1 MRLKNYLSAKIHNA
15 TVTRSD
21 LHYVGSITI
30 DKALLELTG
39 MEKNER
45 VLVVNN
51 TSGSRLETYVI
62 EGEANSGSIEMNGAA
77 AHLIHPGDEVIIMA
91 FSLSEKA
98 FEPTTILVDEE
109 NKFVRYLNEGPS
121 SKLMTVRD
129 QYSFF
134 IT

>member
-1 MRLKNYLSAKIHNA
+1 MSAKIHNA

-39 MEKNER
+39 MQKNER

-51 TSGSRLETYVI
+51 TSGSRLETYII
-62 EGEANSGSIEMNGAA
+62 EGERNSGAIEMNGAA

-91 FSLSEKA
+91 FTLASEP
-98 FEPTTILVDEE
+98 FEPSTILVDES
-109 NKFVRYLNEGPS
+109 NKFVRYLNEKGS
-121 SKLMTVRD
+121 STVD
-129 QYSFF
+129 HC
-134 IT
+134 

>member
-21 LHYVGSITI
+21 LHYIGSITI
-30 DKALLELTG
+30 DKKLLELTG

-51 TSGSRLETYVI
+51 TSGSRLETYII
-62 EGEANSGSIEMNGAA
+62 EGESGKGDIEMNGAA

-91 FSLSEKA
+91 FTMASEA
-98 FEPTTILVDEE
+98 FEPTTILVDEQ
-109 NKFVRYLNEGPS
+109 NQFVRYLNDGQG
-121 SKLMTVRD
+121 KTVLD
-129 QYSFF
+129 E
-134 IT
+134 